1 MKFGADAVYFSAIIL
16 IAYLCSEYISYRRR
30 ATYSAPNGCKPPP
43 AIQQSKWLIGADMAF
58 RFMALLK
65 QRKFLTQTSLYFQDT
80 ARTFTIQFFGATR
93 IWTIEPENVKTILQ
107 SDDFEMGWIRN
118 KAFRPYLGNGVQAT
132 NGEVW
137 AHGRALLRP
146 SFSRAQISNLDLY
159 EEHFQNFAALIP
171 EDGSTIDI
179 QKEFHRLTLD
189 VSTEILFG
197 ESVQCLQPVVSKE
210 TQELEAAFDYATKGV
225 ITRFNMGNLIWLHW
239 DPKFTRSV
247 RTVQNYV
254 QKFVEKALLLRHEL
268 DQPDKEDDQ
277 TGGGR
282 YIFLEALA
290 KDTGDRRMLRDQLLS
305 MMAAG
310 RSNTASLLSLIFY
323 LLARHPSVLQKLRAE
338 IAILNN
344 QPPTFEQLKSMPY
357 LRAVLDE
364 SKSSPPPLLPRDNL
378 TSPLH
383 PQHYK
388 KLTNPNRAA
397 LRTHPSAPV
406 NERAAKRD
414 TTLPLGGGADGRAPI
429 YVRKGQTVFY
439 HTYAL
444 HRSAELWG
452 DDAAEFRPER
462 WAELRNG
469 SPRKG
474 GSAGTGAGTAW
485 RFVPFG
491 GGGRICPGRESF
503 FSASFFF
510 DFVRS
515 FQICIFLRFFMSSFF
530 WGFSFFGWL
539 WAWRLFFF

>member
-1 MKFGADAVYFSAIIL
+1 MMFGANAVYFSALIL
-16 IAYLCSEYISYRRR
+16 LAYLCSEYISYRRR
-30 ATYSAPNGCKPPP
+30 ATFSAQNGCKPPP

-58 RFMALLK
+58 RFMTLLK
-65 QRKFLTQTSLYFQDT
+65 QRTFLRQTSLYFQDT

-93 IWTIEPENVKTILQ
+93 IWTIEPENVKAILQ

-132 NGEVW
+132 NGEIW

-146 SFSRAQISNLDLY
+146 SFTRAQISNLDLY
-159 EEHFQNFAALIP
+159 EEHFLNFAALIP

-179 QKEFHRLTLD
+179 QKEFHRLTMD

-239 DPKFTRSV
+239 DPKFTHSV

-254 QKFVEKALLLRHEL
+254 QKFVEKALQLRHEL

-277 TGGGR
+277 TGSGR

-364 SKSSPPPLLPRDNL
+364 SKSSLLPRDTL
-378 TSPLH
+378 PLPSPPTAH
-383 PQHYK
+383 PHPPLQHA
-388 KLTNPNRAA
+388 KLTNPNHKA
-397 LRTHPSAPV
+397 LRTHPSA
-406 NERAAKRD
+406 AAKRD

-452 DDAAEFRPER
+452 GDAAEFRPER

-469 SPRKG
+469 SPRKV
-474 GSAGTGAGTAW
+474 GSAGTAW

-491 GGGRICPGRESF
+491 GGGRICPGREYF
-503 FSASFFF
+503 PRQFDRAMFSGCVLGFC
-510 DFVRS
+510 V
-515 FQICIFLRFFMSSFF
+515 FLVFA
-530 WGFSFFGWL
+530 L
-539 WAWRLFFF
+539 WAWRLFFYSPSFPAPHPPTDPL